1 MSKVSRREFL
11 KYTNASTLALSLR
24 RLTWVAP
31 TLAAGQSGAAA
42 VEILDYDSREDI
54 YRHQWQGG

>member
-1 MSKVSRREFL
+1 MSKLSRREFL

-31 TLAAGQSGAAA
+31 TLAAGKSGAASL
-42 VEILDYDSREDI
+42 EMPDYDSWEDI
-54 YRHQWQGG
+54 YRHQW